1 MLEEEFDT
9 EFNGKTVA
17 RILQQGLAHW
27 PYFFGY
33 LLSVLG
39 TTLADGYLILLGKR
53 LVDEGILAGDAERL
67 TGLMVQFGLTALAIS
82 LGVMGFIFCASRL
95 G

>member
-1 MLEEEFDT
+1 MAQEEYFAEEEFDT

-39 TTLADGYLILLGKR
+39 R
-53 LVDEGILAGDAERL
+53 HWR
-67 TGLMVQFGLTALAIS
+67 TAT
-82 LGVMGFIFCASRL
+82 
-95 G
+95 